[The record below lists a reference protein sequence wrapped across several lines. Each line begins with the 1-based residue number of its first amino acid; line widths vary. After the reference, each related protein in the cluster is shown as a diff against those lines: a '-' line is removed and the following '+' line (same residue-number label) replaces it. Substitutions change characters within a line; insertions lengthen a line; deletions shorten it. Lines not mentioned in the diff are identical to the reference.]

1 MDMHKIIDLMVA
13 GDETARS
20 VFSDELA
27 KQIQT
32 MVETEPVIQP
42 SEDTKEEPKEQ

>member
-32 MVETEPVIQP
+32 MVQTEPVEP
-42 SEDTKEEPKEQ
+42 TAEEPPEGTEQ

>member
-32 MVETEPVIQP
+32 MVETEPAEP
-42 SEDTKEEPKEQ
+42 PTEEPPKEKDE

>member
-32 MVETEPVIQP
+32 MVETEPVVP
-42 SEDTKEEPKEQ
+42 PTEEPPKEKDE